1 MAFLMDG
8 IGAEEYDRTYSDREL
23 VGRIFGYFRTEGRR
37 MLIVS
42 AAVAAASV
50 FGAAFPAVMSRAI
63 DQVADPGTSNGVIAA
78 IVVAIALLNTAN
90 WGLNALRRVLGSR
103 AIGNVVLRM
112 RRDAFDALMRH
123 DLSFYDQ
130 YPTGKIVSRVA
141 ADTQAFSEVVTL
153 SMEVVSQ
160 TVLVLLIFVYL
171 ATVDPVL
178 TLITLALVP
187 LVVGVAL
194 AFRRIAR
201 DVVTQSRRAVA
212 EVSAHVHETVS
223 GIGIAKSFRKEQT
236 LYDQFGDVN
245 RQSFRLNWRA
255 GVVFSSI
262 FPVLFL
268 ISGFGNATLAY
279 AGGLRADGGGLTTGE
294 WYLFLQAVGLMW
306 FPLTSI
312 ASFWSQFQLGLA
324 AGERV
329 FALLDTEPQVVQT
342 RSEPVSNLAGAVEL
356 RNVSFHYKEGE
367 TVFKEFSFA
376 VAPGETVA
384 LVGHTGCGKSSI
396 TKLVAR
402 FYEFQKGEILVDGRD
417 IRSLDLASFR
427 SHLGFVTQVPFLFN
441 GSVLD
446 NVRYGRSD
454 ASDEEVTAAARRV
467 GDGDWIA
474 TLPDGLATTVEERG
488 RNLSLG
494 QRQLVALARVLLKG
508 PEIVILDE
516 ATASVDPLTEALI
529 QEGLDELLRDRTAIV
544 IAHRL
549 STIKQADRIVVLR
562 TGQIIEE
569 GSHQQLL
576 DAGGH
581 YAELYNT
588 YFRHQSLEY
597 LQAAGAASN

>member
-23 VGRIFGYFRTEGRR
+23 VGRIFAYFRTEGRR

-42 AAVAAASV
+42 AVVAGSSIL
-50 FGAAFPAVMSRAI
+50 GAAFPAVMSRAI
-63 DQVADPGTSNGVIAA
+63 DQVAGAGASTGVIAA
-78 IVVAIALLNTAN
+78 IVVAIAVLNTGN
-90 WGLNALRRVLGSR
+90 WGLNAVRRVIGSR

-112 RRDAFDALMRH
+112 RRDAFDALMHH

-130 YPTGKIVSRVA
+130 YPTGKIVSRVT

-178 TLITLALVP
+178 TLITLVLVP
-187 LVVGVAL
+187 LVAAVAL

-236 LYDQFGDVN
+236 LYDQFAGVN
-245 RQSFRLNWRA
+245 RRSFRLNWRA
-255 GVVFSSI
+255 GVVFASI

-268 ISGFGNATLAY
+268 IAGIGNATLAY
-279 AGGLRADGGGLTTGE
+279 IGGLRAADGGLTTGE

-329 FALLDTEPQVVQT
+329 FALLDAEPQVAQT
-342 RSEPVSNLAGAVEL
+342 GSQRVPALAGAIEL

-367 TVFKEFSFA
+367 PVFDDFSLR

-384 LVGHTGCGKSSI
+384 LVGHTGSGKSSI

-402 FYEFQKGEILVDGRD
+402 LYEYQKGEILVDGRD
-417 IRSLDLASFR
+417 IRSLDLAGFR
-427 SHLGFVTQVPFLFN
+427 TQLGFVTQVPFLFN

-446 NVRYGRSD
+446 NIRFGRSD
-454 ASDEEVTAAARRV
+454 AGDAEVTAAAHRV
-467 GDGDWIA
+467 GGGDWIA
-474 TLPDGLATTVEERG
+474 TLPDGLTTAVAERG

-494 QRQLVALARVLLKG
+494 QRQLITLARVLLQE
-508 PEIVILDE
+508 PAIIILDE

-529 QEGLDELLRDRTAIV
+529 QDGLDELLHDRTAMV

-562 TGQIIEE
+562 SGRIIEQ
-569 GSHQQLL
+569 GSHQRLL
-576 DAGGH
+576 DADGH

-597 LQAAGAASN
+597 VQAAGA

>member
-8 IGAEEYDRTYSDREL
+8 IGAEEYDRTYGDREL
-23 VGRIFGYFRTEGRR
+23 VRRIFAYFRTEGRR

-42 AAVAAASV
+42 AAVALSSV
-50 FGAAFPAVMSRAI
+50 MGAAFPAVMSRAI
-63 DQVADPGTSNGVIAA
+63 DQVSDAGTGGGAIAV
-78 IVVAIALLNTAN
+78 IVVAIAVLNAGV
-90 WGLNALRRVLGSR
+90 WGLNAVRRMLGSR

-112 RRDAFDALMRH
+112 RSDAFDALMRH

-130 YPTGKIVSRVA
+130 YPTGKIVSRVTS
-141 ADTQAFSEVVTL
+141 DTQAFSEVVTL

-160 TVLVLLIFVYL
+160 TALVVLIFIYL
-171 ATVDPVL
+171 ATVDPAL
-178 TLITLALVP
+178 TLLTLALVP

-194 AFRRIAR
+194 GFRRIAR

-223 GIGIAKSFRKEQT
+223 GIGIAKSFRKEQA
-236 LYDQFGDVN
+236 LYDQFAGVN

-255 GVVFSSI
+255 GIVFSSI

-268 ISGFGNATLAY
+268 ISGIGNATLAY
-279 AGGLRADGGGLTTGE
+279 AGGVRAAMGDLTTGE

-329 FALLDTEPQVVQT
+329 FALLDAEPQVRQT
-342 RSEPVSNLAGAVEL
+342 GSRTLPALAGAIEL
-356 RNVSFHYKEGE
+356 RKVGFHYKEGE
-367 TVFKEFSFA
+367 TVFDDFSFS

-402 FYEFQKGEILVDGRD
+402 FYEFQKGEILIDGHD
-417 IRSLDLASFR
+417 VRSLDLASYR
-427 SHLGFVTQVPFLFN
+427 AHLGFVTQVPFLFN

-446 NVRYGRSD
+446 NIRYGRSD
-454 ASDEEVTAAARRV
+454 ASDAEVTAAARRV

-474 TLPDGLATTVEERG
+474 TLPDGLATEVAERG

-562 TGQIIEE
+562 TGRIIEQ
-569 GSHQQLL
+569 GSHEQLL
-576 DAGGH
+576 EAGGH

-597 LQAAGAASN
+597 LQSAGAAG

>member
-8 IGAEEYDRTYSDREL
+8 IGAEEYDRTYGDREL
-23 VGRIFGYFRTEGRR
+23 VRRIFAYFRTEGRR

-42 AAVAAASV
+42 AAVALSSV
-50 FGAAFPAVMSRAI
+50 MGAAFPAVMSRAI
-63 DQVADPGTSNGVIAA
+63 DQVSDAGTGGGAIAV
-78 IVVAIALLNTAN
+78 IVVAIAVLNAGV
-90 WGLNALRRVLGSR
+90 WGLNAVRRMLGSR

-112 RRDAFDALMRH
+112 RSDAFDALMRH

-130 YPTGKIVSRVA
+130 YPTGKIVSRVTS
-141 ADTQAFSEVVTL
+141 DTQAFSEVVTL

-160 TVLVLLIFVYL
+160 TALVVLIFIYL
-171 ATVDPVL
+171 ATVDPAL
-178 TLITLALVP
+178 TLLTLALVP

-194 AFRRIAR
+194 GFRRIAR

-223 GIGIAKSFRKEQT
+223 GIGIAKSFRKEQA
-236 LYDQFGDVN
+236 LYDQFAGVN

-255 GVVFSSI
+255 GIVFSSI

-268 ISGFGNATLAY
+268 ISGIGNATLAY
-279 AGGLRADGGGLTTGE
+279 AGGVRAAMGDLTTGE

-329 FALLDTEPQVVQT
+329 FALLDAEPQVRQT
-342 RSEPVSNLAGAVEL
+342 GSRTLPALAGAIEL
-356 RNVSFHYKEGE
+356 RKVGFHYKEGE
-367 TVFKEFSFA
+367 TVFDDFSFS

-402 FYEFQKGEILVDGRD
+402 FYEFQKGEILIDGHD
-417 IRSLDLASFR
+417 VRSLDLASYR
-427 SHLGFVTQVPFLFN
+427 AHLGFVTQVPFLFN

-446 NVRYGRSD
+446 NIRYGRSD
-454 ASDEEVTAAARRV
+454 ASDAEVTAAARRV

-474 TLPDGLATTVEERG
+474 TLPDGLATEVAERG

-562 TGQIIEE
+562 TGRIIEQ
-569 GSHQQLL
+569 GSHEQLL
-576 DAGGH
+576 EAGGH

-597 LQAAGAASN
+597 LQAAGTTTD

>member
-23 VGRIFGYFRTEGRR
+23 VRRIFAYFRAEGRR

-42 AAVAAASV
+42 AAVALSSV
-50 FGAAFPAVMSRAI
+50 MGAAFPAVMSRAI
-63 DQVADPGTSNGVIAA
+63 DQVSDAGTGGGAIAI
-78 IVVAIALLNTAN
+78 IVVAIAVLNAGV
-90 WGLNALRRVLGSR
+90 WGLNAVRRMLGSR

-112 RRDAFDALMRH
+112 RSDAFDALMRH

-130 YPTGKIVSRVA
+130 YPTGKIVSRVTS
-141 ADTQAFSEVVTL
+141 DTQAFSEVVTL

-160 TVLVLLIFVYL
+160 TALVVLIFIYL

-178 TLITLALVP
+178 TLLTLALVP

-194 AFRRIAR
+194 GFRRIAR

-223 GIGIAKSFRKEQT
+223 GIGIAKSFRKEQA
-236 LYDQFGDVN
+236 LYDQFAGVN
-245 RQSFRLNWRA
+245 RQSFRLNWGA
-255 GVVFSSI
+255 GIVFSSI

-268 ISGFGNATLAY
+268 ISGIGNATLAY
-279 AGGLRADGGGLTTGE
+279 AGGVRAAMGGLTTGE

-329 FALLDTEPQVVQT
+329 FALLDAEPQVKQT
-342 RSEPVSNLAGAVEL
+342 GARTLPALAGAIEL
-356 RNVSFHYKEGE
+356 RKVGFHYKEGE
-367 TVFKEFSFA
+367 TVFDDFSFS

-402 FYEFQKGEILVDGRD
+402 FYEFQKGDILIDGHD
-417 IRSLDLASFR
+417 VRSLDLASYR
-427 SHLGFVTQVPFLFN
+427 AHLGFVTQVPFLFN

-446 NVRYGRSD
+446 NIRYGRSD
-454 ASDEEVTAAARRV
+454 AGDAEVTAAARRV

-474 TLPDGLATTVEERG
+474 TLPDGLATEVAERG

-562 TGQIIEE
+562 TGRIIEQ
-569 GSHQQLL
+569 GSHEQLL
-576 DAGGH
+576 EAGGH

-597 LQAAGAASN
+597 LQAAGTAG

>member
-23 VGRIFGYFRTEGRR
+23 VGRIFAYFRTEGRR

-42 AAVAAASV
+42 AVVAGSSIL
-50 FGAAFPAVMSRAI
+50 GAAFPAVMSRAI
-63 DQVADPGTSNGVIAA
+63 DQVAGAGASTGVIAA
-78 IVVAIALLNTAN
+78 IVVAIAVLNTGN
-90 WGLNALRRVLGSR
+90 WGLNAVRRVIGSR

-112 RRDAFDALMRH
+112 RRDAFDALMHH

-130 YPTGKIVSRVA
+130 YPTGKIVSRVT

-178 TLITLALVP
+178 TLITLVLVP
-187 LVVGVAL
+187 LVAAVAL

-236 LYDQFGDVN
+236 LYDQFAGVN
-245 RQSFRLNWRA
+245 RRSFRLNWRA
-255 GVVFSSI
+255 GVVFASI

-268 ISGFGNATLAY
+268 IAGIGNATLAY
-279 AGGLRADGGGLTTGE
+279 IGGLRAADGGLTTGE

-329 FALLDTEPQVVQT
+329 FALLDAEPQVAQT
-342 RSEPVSNLAGAVEL
+342 GSQRVPALAGAIEL

-367 TVFKEFSFA
+367 PVFDDFSLR

-384 LVGHTGCGKSSI
+384 LVGHTGSGKSSI

-402 FYEFQKGEILVDGRD
+402 LYEYQKGEILVDGRD
-417 IRSLDLASFR
+417 IRSLDLAGFR
-427 SHLGFVTQVPFLFN
+427 TQLGFVTQVPFLFN

-446 NVRYGRSD
+446 NIRFGRSD
-454 ASDEEVTAAARRV
+454 AGDAEVTAAAHRV
-467 GDGDWIA
+467 GGGDWIA
-474 TLPDGLATTVEERG
+474 TLPDGLTTAVAERG

-494 QRQLVALARVLLKG
+494 QRQLITLARVLLQE
-508 PEIVILDE
+508 PAIIVLDE

-529 QEGLDELLRDRTAIV
+529 QDGLDELLHDRTAMV

-562 TGQIIEE
+562 SGRIIEQ
-569 GSHQQLL
+569 GSHQRLL
-576 DAGGH
+576 DADGH

-597 LQAAGAASN
+597 VQAAGA

>member
-23 VGRIFGYFRTEGRR
+23 VGRIFAYFRTEGRR

-42 AAVAAASV
+42 AVVAGSSIL
-50 FGAAFPAVMSRAI
+50 GAAFPAVMSHAI
-63 DQVADPGTSNGVIAA
+63 DQVAGAGTSTGVIAA
-78 IVVAIALLNTAN
+78 IVVAIAVLNTGS
-90 WGLNALRRVLGSR
+90 WGLNAVRRVLGSR

-112 RRDAFDALMRH
+112 RRDAFDALMHH

-130 YPTGKIVSRVA
+130 YPTGKIVSRVT

-187 LVVGVAL
+187 LVAGVAL

-236 LYDQFGDVN
+236 LYDQFADVN
-245 RQSFRLNWRA
+245 RRSFRLNWRA
-255 GVVFSSI
+255 GVVFASI

-268 ISGFGNATLAY
+268 IAGIGNATLAY
-279 AGGLRADGGGLTTGE
+279 TGGVRAAGGGLTTGE

-312 ASFWSQFQLGLA
+312 ASFWSQFQLGMA

-329 FALLDTEPQVVQT
+329 FALLDAEPQVAQT
-342 RSEPVSNLAGAVEL
+342 GSQRVPALAGAIEL
-356 RNVSFHYKEGE
+356 RNVSFHYKQGE
-367 TVFKEFSFA
+367 PVFDDFSLS

-384 LVGHTGCGKSSI
+384 LVGHTGSGKSSI

-402 FYEFQKGEILVDGRD
+402 FYEYQKGEILVDGHD
-417 IRSLDLASFR
+417 IRSLDLAGFR
-427 SHLGFVTQVPFLFN
+427 TQLGFVTQVPFLFN

-446 NVRYGRSD
+446 NIRYGRSD
-454 ASDEEVTAAARRV
+454 AGDAEVTAAAHRV
-467 GDGDWIA
+467 GGGDWIA
-474 TLPDGLATTVEERG
+474 TLPDGLTTAVAERG

-494 QRQLVALARVLLKG
+494 QRQLIALARVVLQE
-508 PEIVILDE
+508 PAIIILDE
-516 ATASVDPLTEALI
+516 ATASVDPFTEALI
-529 QEGLDELLRDRTAIV
+529 QEGLDELLHDRTAMV

-562 TGQIIEE
+562 SGRIIEE
-569 GSHQQLL
+569 GSHQRLL

-597 LQAAGAASN
+597 VQAAGAASY

>member
-23 VGRIFGYFRTEGRR
+23 VRRIFAYFRAEGRR

-42 AAVAAASV
+42 AAVALSSV
-50 FGAAFPAVMSRAI
+50 MGAAFPAVMSRAI
-63 DQVADPGTSNGVIAA
+63 DQVSDAGTGGGAIAI
-78 IVVAIALLNTAN
+78 IVVAIAVLNAGV
-90 WGLNALRRVLGSR
+90 WGLNAVRRMLGSR

-112 RRDAFDALMRH
+112 RSDAFDALMRH

-130 YPTGKIVSRVA
+130 YPTGKIVSRVTS
-141 ADTQAFSEVVTL
+141 DTQAFSEVVTL

-160 TVLVLLIFVYL
+160 TALVVLIFIYL

-178 TLITLALVP
+178 TLLTLALVP

-194 AFRRIAR
+194 GFRRIAR

-223 GIGIAKSFRKEQT
+223 GIGIAKSFRKEQA
-236 LYDQFGDVN
+236 LYDQFAGVN

-255 GVVFSSI
+255 GIVFSSI

-268 ISGFGNATLAY
+268 ISGIGNATLAY
-279 AGGLRADGGGLTTGE
+279 AGGVRAAMGGLTTGE

-329 FALLDTEPQVVQT
+329 FALLDAEPQVKQT
-342 RSEPVSNLAGAVEL
+342 GARTLPALAGAIEL
-356 RNVSFHYKEGE
+356 RKVGFHYKEGE
-367 TVFKEFSFA
+367 TVFDDFSFS

-402 FYEFQKGEILVDGRD
+402 FYEFQKGDILIDGHD
-417 IRSLDLASFR
+417 VRSLDLASYR
-427 SHLGFVTQVPFLFN
+427 AHLGFVTQVPFLFN

-446 NVRYGRSD
+446 NIRYGRSD
-454 ASDEEVTAAARRV
+454 AGDAEVTAAARRV

-474 TLPDGLATTVEERG
+474 TLPDGLATEVAERG

-562 TGQIIEE
+562 TGRIIEQ
-569 GSHQQLL
+569 GSHEQLL
-576 DAGGH
+576 EAGGH

-597 LQAAGAASN
+597 LQAAGTAG

>member
-8 IGAEEYDRTYSDREL
+8 IGAEEYDRTYSDRDL
-23 VGRIFGYFRTEGRR
+23 VRRIFAYFRTEGRR
-37 MLIVS
+37 MLVV
-42 AAVAAASV
+42 AAVVAASSIL
-50 FGAAFPAVMSRAI
+50 GAAFPAVMSRAI
-63 DQVADPGTSNGVIAA
+63 DQVADTGASSGVIAA
-78 IVVAIALLNTAN
+78 IVVAIAVLNTGN
-90 WGLNALRRVLGSR
+90 WGLNAVRRVLGAR

-112 RRDAFDALMRH
+112 RSDAFDALMRH

-130 YPTGKIVSRVA
+130 YPTGKIVSRVT

-187 LVVGVAL
+187 LVIGVAL

-212 EVSAHVHETVS
+212 DVSAHVHETVS

-236 LYDQFGDVN
+236 LYDQFADVN
-245 RQSFRLNWRA
+245 RLSFRLNWRS

-262 FPVLFL
+262 FPVLFVL
-268 ISGFGNATLAY
+268 AGIGNATLAY
-279 AGGLRADGGGLTTGE
+279 AGGVRAGGGGLTTGE

-329 FALLDTEPQVVQT
+329 FALLDAEPQVTQT
-342 RSEPVSNLAGAVEL
+342 GARAVPALAGAIEL
-356 RNVSFHYKEGE
+356 RKVGFHYKEGE
-367 TVFKEFSFA
+367 TVFDDFSFS

-402 FYEFQKGEILVDGRD
+402 FYEFQTGDILIDGHD
-417 IRSLDLASFR
+417 VRSLDLASYR
-427 SHLGFVTQVPFLFN
+427 SHIGFVTQVPILFN

-446 NVRYGRSD
+446 NIRYGKND
-454 ASDEEVTAAARRV
+454 ASDQEVTAAARRV

-474 TLPDGLATTVEERG
+474 TLPDGLATAVAERG

-494 QRQLVALARVLLKG
+494 QRQLIALSRVLLQE
-508 PEIVILDE
+508 PAIIILDE
-516 ATASVDPLTEALI
+516 ATASVDPLTESLI
-529 QEGLDELLRDRTAIV
+529 QEGLDELLQDRTAIV

-562 TGQIIEE
+562 TGRIIEE

-597 LQAAGAASN
+597 VQAAGAPAR

>member
-23 VGRIFGYFRTEGRR
+23 VRRIFTYFRFESRR

-42 AAVAAASV
+42 AVVAASSIL
-50 FGAAFPAVMSRAI
+50 GAAFPAVMSRAI
-63 DQVADPGTSNGVIAA
+63 DQVAGAGATNGVIAA
-78 IVVAIALLNTAN
+78 IVVAIALLNTGN
-90 WGLNALRRVLGSR
+90 WALNAVRRILGSR
-103 AIGNVVLRM
+103 AIGNVVLRL
-112 RRDAFDALMRH
+112 RSDAFDALMRH

-130 YPTGKIVSRVA
+130 YPTGKIVSRVS

-160 TVLVLLIFVYL
+160 AVLVLLIFIYL

-178 TLITLALVP
+178 TLVTLLLVP
-187 LVVGVAL
+187 LVAGAAL

-201 DVVTQSRRAVA
+201 DVVTQARRAVA

-236 LYDQFGDVN
+236 LYDQFAGVN
-245 RQSFRLNWRA
+245 RQSFRLSWRS

-268 ISGFGNATLAY
+268 LAGIGNATLAY
-279 AGGLRADGGGLTTGE
+279 TGGVRAAGGGLTTGE

-329 FALLDTEPQVVQT
+329 FALLDAEPQVAQT
-342 RSEPVSNLAGAVEL
+342 GSEPVRALAGAIEL
-356 RNVSFHYKEGE
+356 RNVSFHYKAGE
-367 TVFKEFSFA
+367 AVFDNFSLR

-384 LVGHTGCGKSSI
+384 LVGHTGSGKSSI

-402 FYEFQKGEILVDGRD
+402 FYEYQKGEILVDGRD
-417 IRSLDLASFR
+417 VRSFDLASYR
-427 SHLGFVTQVPFLFN
+427 THLGFVTQVPFLFN

-446 NVRYGRSD
+446 NIRYGKSD
-454 ASDEEVTAAARRV
+454 AGDAEVTAAAHRV
-467 GDGDWIA
+467 GGGDWIG
-474 TLPDGLATTVEERG
+474 TLPDGLTTEVAERG

-494 QRQLVALARVLLKG
+494 QRQLIALARVLLQE
-508 PEIVILDE
+508 PAIIILDE

-529 QEGLDELLRDRTAIV
+529 QEGLDELLDDRTAMV

-562 TGQIIEE
+562 SGRIIEE
-569 GSHQQLL
+569 GSHHRLL

-597 LQAAGAASN
+597 VQAAGALN

>member
-8 IGAEEYDRTYSDREL
+8 IGAEEYDRTYTDREL
-23 VGRIFGYFRTEGRR
+23 VRRIFAYFRTEGRR

-42 AAVAAASV
+42 AAVALSSIM
-50 FGAAFPAVMSRAI
+50 GAAFPAVMSRAI
-63 DQVADPGTSNGVIAA
+63 DQVSDTSTAGGTIAV
-78 IVVAIALLNTAN
+78 IVVAIAVLNAGV
-90 WGLNALRRVLGSR
+90 WGLNAVRRMLGSR

-112 RRDAFDALMRH
+112 RSDAFDALMRH

-130 YPTGKIVSRVA
+130 YPTGKIVSRVTS
-141 ADTQAFSEVVTL
+141 DTQAFSEVVTL

-160 TVLVLLIFVYL
+160 TALVVLIFLYL
-171 ATVDPVL
+171 ATVDPLL
-178 TLITLALVP
+178 TLLTLALVP

-194 AFRRIAR
+194 GFRRIAR

-212 EVSAHVHETVS
+212 EVSSHVHETVS
-223 GIGIAKSFRKEQT
+223 GIGIAKSFRKEQA
-236 LYDQFGDVN
+236 LYDQFAGVN

-255 GVVFSSI
+255 GIVFSSI

-268 ISGFGNATLAY
+268 ISGIGNATLAY
-279 AGGLRADGGGLTTGE
+279 AGGVRAAMGGLTTGE

-329 FALLDTEPQVVQT
+329 FALLDAEPQVKQT
-342 RSEPVSNLAGAVEL
+342 GARTLPALAGAIEL
-356 RNVSFHYKEGE
+356 RKVGFHYKEGE
-367 TVFKEFSFA
+367 TVFDDFSFS

-402 FYEFQKGEILVDGRD
+402 FYEYQRGEILIDGHD
-417 IRSLDLASFR
+417 VRSLDLASFR
-427 SHLGFVTQVPFLFN
+427 AHLGFVTQVPFLFN

-446 NVRYGRSD
+446 NVRYGRSE
-454 ASDEEVTAAARRV
+454 ASDAEVTAAARRV

-474 TLPDGLATTVEERG
+474 TLPDGLETAVAERG

-529 QEGLDELLRDRTAIV
+529 QEGLDELLRDRTALV

-562 TGQIIEE
+562 SGRIIEQ
-569 GSHQQLL
+569 GSHEQLL

-597 LQAAGAASN
+597 LQAAGTTTR

>member
-23 VGRIFGYFRTEGRR
+23 VRRIFAYFRTEGRR

-42 AAVAAASV
+42 AAVALSSV
-50 FGAAFPAVMSRAI
+50 MGAAFPAVMSRAI
-63 DQVADPGTSNGVIAA
+63 DQVSDAGTGGGAIAV
-78 IVVAIALLNTAN
+78 IVVAIAVLNAGV
-90 WGLNALRRVLGSR
+90 WGLNAVRRMLGSR

-112 RRDAFDALMRH
+112 RSDAFDALMRH

-130 YPTGKIVSRVA
+130 YPTGKIVSRVTS
-141 ADTQAFSEVVTL
+141 DTQAFSEVVTL

-160 TVLVLLIFVYL
+160 TALVVLIFIYL
-171 ATVDPVL
+171 ATVDPLL
-178 TLITLALVP
+178 TLLTLALVP

-194 AFRRIAR
+194 GFRRIAR

-223 GIGIAKSFRKEQT
+223 GIGIAKSFRKEQA
-236 LYDQFGDVN
+236 LYDQFAGVN

-255 GVVFSSI
+255 GIVFSSI

-268 ISGFGNATLAY
+268 ISGIGNATLAY
-279 AGGLRADGGGLTTGE
+279 AGGVRAAMGDLTTGE

-329 FALLDTEPQVVQT
+329 FALLDAEPQVKQT
-342 RSEPVSNLAGAVEL
+342 GSRTLPALAGAIEL
-356 RNVSFHYKEGE
+356 RKVGFHYKEGE
-367 TVFKEFSFA
+367 TVFDDFSFS

-402 FYEFQKGEILVDGRD
+402 FYEFQKGDILIDGHD
-417 IRSLDLASFR
+417 VRSLDLASYR
-427 SHLGFVTQVPFLFN
+427 AHLGFVTQVPFLFN

-454 ASDEEVTAAARRV
+454 ASDAEVTAAARRV

-474 TLPDGLATTVEERG
+474 TLPDGLATEVAERG

-562 TGQIIEE
+562 TGRIIEQ
-569 GSHQQLL
+569 GSHEQLL
-576 DAGGH
+576 EAGGH

-597 LQAAGAASN
+597 LQAAGELAQ

>member
-23 VGRIFGYFRTEGRR
+23 VRRIFTYFRVEGRR
-37 MLIVS
+37 MLFVS
-42 AAVAAASV
+42 AVVAASSV
-50 FGAAFPAVMSRAI
+50 LGAAFPAVMSRAI
-63 DQVADPGTSNGVIAA
+63 DQVAGAGAANGVIAA
-78 IVVAIALLNTAN
+78 IVVAIALLNTGN
-90 WGLNALRRVLGSR
+90 WALNAVRRILGSR
-103 AIGNVVLRM
+103 AIGNVVLRL
-112 RRDAFDALMRH
+112 RSDAFDALMRH

-130 YPTGKIVSRVA
+130 HPTGKIVSRVS

-160 TVLVLLIFVYL
+160 TVLVLLIFIYL

-178 TLITLALVP
+178 TLVTLLLVP
-187 LVVGVAL
+187 LVVGAAL

-201 DVVTQSRRAVA
+201 DVVTQARRAVA

-236 LYDQFGDVN
+236 LYDQFAGVN
-245 RQSFRLNWRA
+245 RQSFRVSWRS

-268 ISGFGNATLAY
+268 LAGIGNATLAY
-279 AGGLRADGGGLTTGE
+279 TGGVRAAGGGLTTGE

-329 FALLDTEPQVVQT
+329 FALLDAEPQVTQT
-342 RSEPVSNLAGAVEL
+342 GSEPVRALAGAIEL
-356 RNVSFHYKEGE
+356 RNVSFHYKAGE
-367 TVFKEFSFA
+367 AVFDNFSLS

-384 LVGHTGCGKSSI
+384 LVGHTGSGKSSI

-402 FYEFQKGEILVDGRD
+402 FYEYQKGKILVDGRD
-417 IRSLDLASFR
+417 VRSFELASYR
-427 SHLGFVTQVPFLFN
+427 THLGFVTQVPFLFN

-446 NVRYGRSD
+446 NIRYGKSD
-454 ASDEEVTAAARRV
+454 AHDAEVTAAAHRV
-467 GDGDWIA
+467 GGGDWIG
-474 TLPDGLATTVEERG
+474 TLPDGLTTEVAERG

-494 QRQLVALARVLLKG
+494 QRQLIALARVLLQE
-508 PEIVILDE
+508 PTIIILDE

-529 QEGLDELLRDRTAIV
+529 QEGLDELLDDRTALV

-562 TGQIIEE
+562 SGRIIEQ
-569 GSHQQLL
+569 GSHHRLL

-597 LQAAGAASN
+597 VQAAGALN

>member
-8 IGAEEYDRTYSDREL
+8 IGAEEYDRTYSDRDL
-23 VGRIFGYFRTEGRR
+23 VRRIFAYFRTEGRR
-37 MLIVS
+37 MLVV
-42 AAVAAASV
+42 AAVVAASSIL
-50 FGAAFPAVMSRAI
+50 GAAFPAVMSRAI
-63 DQVADPGTSNGVIAA
+63 DQVADTGASSGVIAA
-78 IVVAIALLNTAN
+78 IVVAIAVLNTGN
-90 WGLNALRRVLGSR
+90 WGLNAVRRVLGAR

-112 RRDAFDALMRH
+112 RSDAFDALMRH

-130 YPTGKIVSRVA
+130 YPTGKIVSRVT

-171 ATVDPVL
+171 ATVDPLL

-187 LVVGVAL
+187 LVIGVAL

-212 EVSAHVHETVS
+212 DVSAHVHETVS

-236 LYDQFGDVN
+236 LYDQFADVN
-245 RQSFRLNWRA
+245 RLSFRLNWRS

-262 FPVLFL
+262 FPVLFVL
-268 ISGFGNATLAY
+268 AGIGNATLAY
-279 AGGLRADGGGLTTGE
+279 AGGVRAGGGGLTTGE

-329 FALLDTEPQVVQT
+329 FALLDAEPQVTQT
-342 RSEPVSNLAGAVEL
+342 GARAVPALAGAIEL
-356 RNVSFHYKEGE
+356 RKVGFHYKEGE
-367 TVFKEFSFA
+367 TVFDDFSFS

-402 FYEFQKGEILVDGRD
+402 FYEFQTGDILIDGHD
-417 IRSLDLASFR
+417 VRSLDLASYR
-427 SHLGFVTQVPFLFN
+427 SHIGFVTQVPILFN

-446 NVRYGRSD
+446 NIRYGKND
-454 ASDEEVTAAARRV
+454 ASDQEVTAAARRV

-474 TLPDGLATTVEERG
+474 PLPDGLATAVAERG

-494 QRQLVALARVLLKG
+494 QRQLIALSRVLLQE
-508 PEIVILDE
+508 PAIIILDE
-516 ATASVDPLTEALI
+516 ATASVDPLTESLI
-529 QEGLDELLRDRTAIV
+529 QEGLDELLQDRTAIV

-562 TGQIIEE
+562 TGRIIEE

-597 LQAAGAASN
+597 VQAAGAPAR

>member
-23 VGRIFGYFRTEGRR
+23 VGRIFAYFRTERRR

-42 AAVAAASV
+42 AVVAGSSIL
-50 FGAAFPAVMSRAI
+50 GAAFPAVMSRAI
-63 DQVADPGTSNGVIAA
+63 DQVAGAGASTGVIAA
-78 IVVAIALLNTAN
+78 IVVAIAVLNTGN
-90 WGLNALRRVLGSR
+90 WGLNAVRRVIGSR

-112 RRDAFDALMRH
+112 RRDAFDALMHH

-130 YPTGKIVSRVA
+130 YPTGKIVSRVT

-178 TLITLALVP
+178 TLITLVLVP
-187 LVVGVAL
+187 LVAAVAL

-236 LYDQFGDVN
+236 LYDQFAGVN
-245 RQSFRLNWRA
+245 RRSFRLNWRA
-255 GVVFSSI
+255 GVVFASI

-268 ISGFGNATLAY
+268 IAGIGNATLAY
-279 AGGLRADGGGLTTGE
+279 IGGLRAADGGLTTGE

-329 FALLDTEPQVVQT
+329 FALLDAEPQVAQT
-342 RSEPVSNLAGAVEL
+342 GSQRVPALAGAIEL

-367 TVFKEFSFA
+367 PVFDDFSLR

-384 LVGHTGCGKSSI
+384 LVGHTGSGKSSI

-402 FYEFQKGEILVDGRD
+402 LYEYQKGEILVDGRD
-417 IRSLDLASFR
+417 IRSLDLAGFR
-427 SHLGFVTQVPFLFN
+427 TQLGFVTQVPFLFN

-446 NVRYGRSD
+446 NIRFGRSD
-454 ASDEEVTAAARRV
+454 AGDAEVTAAAHRV
-467 GDGDWIA
+467 GGGDWIA
-474 TLPDGLATTVEERG
+474 TLPDGLTTAVAERG

-494 QRQLVALARVLLKG
+494 QRQLITLARVLLQE
-508 PEIVILDE
+508 PAIIVLDE
-516 ATASVDPLTEALI
+516 ATASVDPFTEALI
-529 QEGLDELLRDRTAIV
+529 QEGLDELLHDRTAMV

-562 TGQIIEE
+562 SGRIIEQ
-569 GSHQQLL
+569 GSHQRLL
-576 DAGGH
+576 DADGH

-597 LQAAGAASN
+597 VQAAGA